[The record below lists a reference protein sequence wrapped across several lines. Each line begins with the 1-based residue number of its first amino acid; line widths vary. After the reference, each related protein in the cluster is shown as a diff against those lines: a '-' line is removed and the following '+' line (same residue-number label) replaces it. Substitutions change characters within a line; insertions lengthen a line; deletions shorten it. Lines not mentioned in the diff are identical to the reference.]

1 MIKQHPK
8 VLIWR
13 WGWLARSET
22 FIRSQIDTYEA
33 WAPITLGA
41 ERVDSDVARPN
52 DTVLFNGGVWDALCR
67 DLLRIFDWSPRLV
80 RSMKELHV
88 DLVHAH
94 FGGDASRVRRVA
106 KRLNL
111 PFVVTLHG
119 SDVTARPRGKGLRGL
134 RNRYRLK
141 NVLRDA
147 DLLIAVSSHIADA
160 AEKLGA
166 EASKIKVLPIGVPWA
181 PAPAEH
187 PRQGVLFVGRF
198 VEKKGVKE
206 LIEAYSLLPQQLRET
221 HPLTLIGDGP
231 LRYELES
238 QAKRL
243 GSTVK
248 FLGFVTPDRVA
259 DELRDAAVFAVPSH
273 TARNGDTEGLPTVV
287 FEAARS
293 ATPVVGYSHAGI
305 PEAVEDGRE
314 GLLADEHNV
323 SALASNMERV
333 LVDNVLARTLGKAAR
348 RRFETE
354 FTVSECTRVLEHH
367 YDEVLDRKARQ
378 AHR

>member
-1 MIKQHPK
+1 MVKQHPK

-33 WAPITLGA
+33 WIPIALGA

-52 DTVLFNGGVWDALCR
+52 DTVLFKGGVWDVLCR
-67 DLLRIFDWSPRLV
+67 EFLRVFDWSPRLV
-80 RSMKELHV
+80 RSVKELQV
-88 DLVHAH
+88 DLIHAH
-94 FGGDASRVRRVA
+94 FGGDASRVRGVA

-119 SDVTARPRGKGLRGL
+119 SDVTARPRGKGLRGI
-134 RNRYRLK
+134 RNRCRLK

-160 AEKLGA
+160 AEKLGV
-166 EASKIKVLPIGVPWA
+166 EASKIKVLPIGVPWT

-187 PRQGVLFVGRF
+187 PRRGVLFVGRF

-206 LIEAYSLLPQQLRET
+206 LLEAYSLLPQHLRDV

-231 LRYELES
+231 QRHELES
-238 QAKRL
+238 QAKHL
-243 GSTVK
+243 GGTVE

-259 DELRDAAVFAVPSH
+259 ARLSEAAVFAVPSH

-293 ATPVVGYSHAGI
+293 ATPIVGYSHAGI
-305 PEAVEDGRE
+305 PEAVENGRE
-314 GLLADEHNV
+314 GLLVDEHDV

-333 LVDNVLARTLGKAAR
+333 LVDSVLARTLGKAAR
-348 RRFETE
+348 RRFEAE

-367 YDEVLDRKARQ
+367 YGDVLDQKAR
-378 AHR
+378 RSGL